1 MQRQA
6 LDNFHN
12 LSPSSDNDYVN
23 VSHHPRYLRN
33 AKELLTAKELTD
45 LK

>member
-6 LDNFHN
+6 SDNFHN
-12 LSPSSDNDYVN
+12 LSPPPSDNDYMN
-23 VSHHPRYLRN
+23 VSHPPQYLRN
-33 AKELLTAKELTD
+33 AKELTD